1 MRCDQLYIAGLG
13 SWLPPALSVA
23 EAVARGEWG
32 ATAAAR
38 SGMRSVTVCTDDTEA
53 PAEMAVRAAA
63 RALERAGMD
72 GSEVDLLL
80 HASLY
85 DQGNALW
92 GTASYVQRRV
102 LPGGGCPALEV
113 RQVSNGGMAA
123 LFLASA
129 VMDPG
134 SEARPRSRQV
144 LVTTADRFCPPGFDR
159 WHSDPGTVYADGG
172 TAMLLSAREGL
183 ARVRSLA
190 LVSDPELEGM
200 HRAGDPFGVAQ
211 TAPSGV
217 LDLEGHKKRYV
228 DRAGMSFSVARV
240 AAGQRDAVKE
250 ALADAGVSAAEIS
263 RWVLPH
269 FGRRR
274 LEINCLRP
282 LGIDA
287 EHTAWEFS
295 RRVGHLGAGD
305 QIAALE
311 HLVFSGALRTGELC
325 VLMGV
330 GAGFTWSCAVVEVV
344 RDPDGMA
351 SRPLLP

>member
-13 SWLPPALSVA
+13 SWLPPALPVA
-23 EAVARGEWG
+23 EAVARGEW
-32 ATAAAR
+32 AAAAAAK
-38 SGMRSVTVCTDDTEA
+38 SGMRSVTVCADDTEV
-53 PAEMAVRAAA
+53 PAEMAVRAAG
-63 RALERAGMD
+63 RALERAGTD

-102 LPGGGCPALEV
+102 LPGGCPALEV

-123 LFLASA
+123 LFLAST
-129 VMDPG
+129 MLSPG
-134 SEARPRSRQV
+134 TGPGPGCGQV

-172 TAMLLSAREGL
+172 TSMLLSAREGF
-183 ARVRSLA
+183 ARVRSLV
-190 LVSDPELEGM
+190 LVSDPALEGM
-200 HRAGDPFGVAQ
+200 HRAGDPFGVAR
-211 TAPSGV
+211 TAPPGV

-250 ALADAGVSAAEIS
+250 ALADAGVSTAEIS

-274 LEINCLRP
+274 LETNCLRP

-287 EHTAWEFS
+287 ERTAWEFS
-295 RRVGHLGAGD
+295 SRVGHLGAGD

-311 HLVFSGALRTGELC
+311 HLVVSGALRAGERC

-330 GAGFTWSCAVVEVV
+330 GAGFTWSCAVVEVT
-344 RDPDGMA
+344 RAPGWTA
-351 SRPLLP
+351 

>member
-13 SWLPPALSVA
+13 SWLPPAVPVA
-23 EAVARGEWG
+23 EAVARGEWE
-32 ATAAAR
+32 AAVAAK
-38 SGMRSVTVCTDDTEA
+38 SGMRSVTVCADDDEA
-53 PAEMAVRAAA
+53 PAEMAVRAAG
-63 RALERAGMD
+63 RALDRAGTD
-72 GSEVDLLL
+72 GSKVGLLL

-85 DQGNALW
+85 DQGNDLW
-92 GTASYVQRRV
+92 GTASYVQRRA
-102 LPGGGCPALEV
+102 LRGCCPALEV

-129 VMDPG
+129 LLSSGHGPG
-134 SEARPRSRQV
+134 HGQV
-144 LVTTADRFCPPGFDR
+144 LITTADRFCPPGFDR

-172 TAMLLSAREGL
+172 TAMLLSAREGF
-183 ARVRSLA
+183 ARVRSLV

-200 HRAGDPFGVAQ
+200 HRAGDPFGVARS
-211 TAPSGV
+211 APPGV

-228 DRAGMSFSVARV
+228 GRAGMSFSVARV
-240 AAGQRDAVKE
+240 AAGQRDTVKE

-263 RWVLPH
+263 RWLLPH

-274 LEINCLRP
+274 LETNCLRP

-287 EHTAWEFS
+287 DRTAWEFS
-295 RRVGHLGAGD
+295 SRVGHLGAGD

-311 HLVFSGALRTGELC
+311 HLVLSGALGAGERC

-330 GAGFTWSCAVVEVV
+330 GAGFTWSCAVVEVM
-344 RDPDGMA
+344 RAPGWTI
-351 SRPLLP
+351 